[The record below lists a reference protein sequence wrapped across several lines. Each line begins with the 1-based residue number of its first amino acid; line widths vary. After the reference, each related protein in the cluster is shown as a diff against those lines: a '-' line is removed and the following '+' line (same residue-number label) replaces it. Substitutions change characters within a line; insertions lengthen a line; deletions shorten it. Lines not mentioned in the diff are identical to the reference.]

1 MQKTQINTSTT
12 KSNTNTTTT
21 PKPSTQTTTGNNVA
35 QVQNDTSAR
44 VDNNNVPE

>member
-12 KSNTNTTTT
+12 KSNTTTT

-35 QVQNDTSAR
+35 QVQNDTNAS